1 MRSGV
6 PDLECVSVFCDLEMH
21 FGGDGVAVG
30 RVIDS
35 EKEKDAELSTLSV
48 PLDSVSVSEIVS
60 GSVLEKENEGDST
73 ESEMEL
79 VRDSSA
85 VKDSDCESDSE
96 KEADSLSVQDSDSDK
111 ESESVSGSET
121 ESVSGCVRDSEM
133 VVNGLMVSE
142 PEAETE

>member
-1 MRSGV
+1 MLSGV
-6 PDLECVSVFCDLEMH
+6 PDLECVSVFCDLEMVC
-21 FGGDGVAVG
+21 GRDGVAVG

-60 GSVLEKENEGDST
+60 GSVLEKENEGDRT

-85 VKDSDCESDSE
+85 VKDSDCESESE
-96 KEADSLSVQDSDSDK
+96 KEADSLSVHDSDSDI
-111 ESESVSGSET
+111 EIESVSGSVR
-121 ESVSGCVRDSEM
+121 ESVSRSVFDSEM
-133 VVNGLMVSE
+133 VVDGLMVRLLVV
-142 PEAETE
+142 ATE

>member
-1 MRSGV
+1 V
-6 PDLECVSVFCDLEMH
+6 LDLECVSVFCDLEMVC
-21 FGGDGVAVG
+21 GRDGVAVA

-60 GSVLEKENEGDST
+60 RSVLEKESEGDRT

-96 KEADSLSVQDSDSDK
+96 TEADSESVQDSDSDS

-121 ESVSGCVRDSEM
+121 ESVSRSVRDSEM
-133 VVNGLMVSE
+133 VVDGLMVWLLVV
-142 PEAETE
+142 ETE